1 MKIWTI
7 MLAGLSCVLAGCT
20 PHGQDK
26 HDLDAY
32 RNAPPA
38 CSAGGYLAALDEPAR
53 VAYLRGA
60 LQIRP
65 RSPCIAELL
74 ATQPPA
80 LLKVARQA
88 ILDGGERSD
97 LSLLVGAVAM
107 KVDRGEITAA
117 QVDALQLQAA
127 CADSAGAPV
136 QCAEQ
141 LERLRQA
148 LQELKAP
155 SSRVLTQ
162 KSKVRLSDASATR
175 RVEATLAMRTADAP
189 AASGVVCGGTT
200 SPCREVTHLELRV
213 DGQPVPVAYS
223 VYRDLFDLHRGT
235 LKADAGGGVLDL
247 QGGDASESYNVRI
260 RFDAQR
266 VLSRQMFV
274 GTAQD
279 ELLQE
284 TIYHEVIYE

>member
-1 MKIWTI
+1 MKIWTV

-20 PHGQDK
+20 PHGQDN
-26 HDLDAY
+26 HDLGAY
-32 RNAPPA
+32 RNGPPA
-38 CSAGGYLAALDEPAR
+38 CSAGSYLAALGEPAR

-60 LQIRP
+60 LQVRP

-74 ATQPPA
+74 AAQPPA
-80 LLKVARQA
+80 FLRVARQA

-127 CADSAGAPV
+127 CTDSPGVPAP
-136 QCAEQ
+136 CAEQ
-141 LERLRQA
+141 LPRLRQA
-148 LQELKAP
+148 LQELKDP

-162 KSKVRLSDASATR
+162 TSKVRLSYASATR
-175 RVEATLAMRTADAP
+175 RVEAILAMRTADAP
-189 AASGVVCGGTT
+189 AASGVACGGTT
-200 SPCREVTHLELRV
+200 LPCREVTHLELRV
-213 DGQPVPVAYS
+213 DGQPVRVAYS
-223 VYRDLFDLHRGT
+223 VYRDLFDLHRGI
-235 LKADAGGGVLDL
+235 LKADAGGGELDL

-266 VLSRQMFV
+266 VLSRQMYA

-279 ELLQE
+279 DLLQE
-284 TIYHEVIYE
+284 TVYHEVIYE

>member
-1 MKIWTI
+1 MKIWTT
-7 MLAGLSCVLAGCT
+7 MLAGLSCVSAGCT
-20 PHGQDK
+20 PHGRDN

-32 RNAPPA
+32 RNGPPA
-38 CSAGGYLAALDEPAR
+38 CSASGYLAALAEPAR
-53 VAYLRGA
+53 LAYLRGA
-60 LQIRP
+60 LQVRP

-74 ATQPPA
+74 AAQPPA
-80 LLKVARQA
+80 FLKVARQA

-97 LSLLVGAVAM
+97 LPLLVGAVAM

-117 QVDALQLQAA
+117 QVDALQLQVA
-127 CADSAGAPV
+127 CTDSPGAPV
-136 QCAEQ
+136 QCVEQ
-141 LERLRQA
+141 LRHLRQA
-148 LQELKAP
+148 LQELEDP

-162 KSKVRLSDASATR
+162 KSKVYLSGASATR

-213 DGQPVPVAYS
+213 DGRPVPVAYS

-247 QGGDASESYNVRI
+247 QGGDASESYNARI

-266 VLSRQMFV
+266 VLSRQV
-274 GTAQD
+274 YAGTAQD
-279 ELLQE
+279 DLLQE
-284 TIYHEVIYE
+284 TVYYEVIYE

>member
-1 MKIWTI
+1 MTIWTI

-20 PHGQDK
+20 PHGQDN

-32 RNAPPA
+32 RNGPPA
-38 CSAGGYLAALDEPAR
+38 CSAGGYLAALGEPAR
-53 VAYLRGA
+53 VAYLQGA
-60 LQIRP
+60 LQVHP

-74 ATQPPA
+74 AAQPPA
-80 LLKVARQA
+80 FLPAARQA
-88 ILDGGERSD
+88 ILEGGGRSD
-97 LSLLVGAVAM
+97 LSLLVGALAM

-117 QVDALQLQAA
+117 QVDALQMQAA
-127 CADSAGAPV
+127 CTDSPGAPA

-141 LERLRQA
+141 LQRLQQV
-148 LQELKAP
+148 LQELKDP

-235 LKADAGGGVLDL
+235 LKAGAGGGGLDL
-247 QGGDASESYNVRI
+247 QGGDASETYNVRI

-266 VLSRQMFV
+266 VLSRQMYV

-279 ELLQE
+279 DLLQE
-284 TIYHEVIYE
+284 TVYHEVIYE

>member
-1 MKIWTI
+1 MKIWAI
-7 MLAGLSCVLAGCT
+7 MLAGLSCALAGCT
-20 PHGQDK
+20 QHGQDSRY
-26 HDLDAY
+26 LDAY
-32 RNAPPA
+32 RKGPPA
-38 CSAGGYLAALDEPAR
+38 CSAGHYLLSLGEPAR

-60 LQIRP
+60 LQDRP

-74 ATQPPA
+74 AAQPLTFVP
-80 LLKVARQA
+80 VARQA
-88 ILDGGERSD
+88 ILDGGEPSD

-127 CADSAGAPV
+127 CSDRPGVPA

-141 LERLRQA
+141 LQNLQQA
-148 LQELKAP
+148 MQELKDP

-162 KSKVRLSDASATR
+162 KAKVRLSDASAAR

-189 AASGVVCGGTT
+189 AASGVVCGGTIL
-200 SPCREVTHLELRV
+200 PCREVTHLELRV
-213 DGQPVPVAYS
+213 DGQPILVAYS
-223 VYRDLFDLHRGT
+223 VYRDLFDLHSAT
-235 LKADAGGGVLDL
+235 LKAEAGGGVLDL

-266 VLSRQMFV
+266 VLSRQMYV
-274 GTAQD
+274 GTSQSD
-279 ELLQE
+279 LLQE
-284 TIYHEVIYE
+284 TIYHQVIYE

>member
-1 MKIWTI
+1 MKIWTV

-20 PHGQDK
+20 PHGQDN

-32 RNAPPA
+32 RNGPPA
-38 CSAGGYLAALDEPAR
+38 CSAGSYLAALGEPAR

-60 LQIRP
+60 LQVRP
-65 RSPCIAELL
+65 RPPCIAELL
-74 ATQPPA
+74 AAQPPA
-80 LLKVARQA
+80 FLPVARQA

-97 LSLLVGAVAM
+97 LSLLAGAVAM

-117 QVDALQLQAA
+117 QVEALQLQAV
-127 CADSAGAPV
+127 CTDSPGAPAKCV
-136 QCAEQ
+136 EQ
-141 LERLRQA
+141 LQRLRQA
-148 LQELKAP
+148 LQELEDP

-189 AASGVVCGGTT
+189 AASGVACGGTT
-200 SPCREVTHLELRV
+200 APCREVTHLELRV

-260 RFDAQR
+260 RFAAQR
-266 VLSRQMFV
+266 VLSRQMYV
-274 GTAQD
+274 GTTQD
-279 ELLQE
+279 DLLQE
-284 TIYHEVIYE
+284 TVYHEVIYE

>member
-1 MKIWTI
+1 M
-7 MLAGLSCVLAGCT
+7 
-20 PHGQDK
+20 
-26 HDLDAY
+26 
-32 RNAPPA
+32 
-38 CSAGGYLAALDEPAR
+38 
-53 VAYLRGA
+53 AYLQGA
-60 LQIRP
+60 LQVRP

-74 ATQPPA
+74 AAQPPA
-80 LLKVARQA
+80 FLPAARQA
-88 ILDGGERSD
+88 ILEGGERSD
-97 LSLLVGAVAM
+97 LSLLVGALAM

-127 CADSAGAPV
+127 CTDSPGAPA

-141 LERLRQA
+141 LQRLQQA
-148 LQELKAP
+148 LQELKDP

-260 RFDAQR
+260 RFDTQR
-266 VLSRQMFV
+266 VLSRQMYV

-279 ELLQE
+279 DLLQE
-284 TIYHEVIYE
+284 TVYHEVIYE

>member
-7 MLAGLSCVLAGCT
+7 MLAGFTCVLAGCT
-20 PHGQDK
+20 RHGQDSSY
-26 HDLDAY
+26 LDAY
-32 RNAPPA
+32 QKGPPA
-38 CSAGGYLAALDEPAR
+38 CSADRYLAPLGEAAR

-60 LQIRP
+60 LQVRP
-65 RSPCIAELL
+65 RSPCIAQLL
-74 ATQPPA
+74 AAQPLTFLP
-80 LLKVARQA
+80 VARQA

-97 LSLLVGAVAM
+97 LSLLVSAVAM

-117 QVDALQLQAA
+117 QVDALQLKPA
-127 CADSAGAPV
+127 CIDSPGAPA

-141 LERLRQA
+141 LQRLRQA
-148 LQELKAP
+148 LQELKDP

-162 KSKVRLSDASATR
+162 TSKVRLSDASATR
-175 RVEATLAMRTADAP
+175 RVEAALAMRTADAP

-200 SPCREVTHLELRV
+200 LPCHEVTHMELRV
-213 DGQPVPVAYS
+213 DGQPVRVAYS

-266 VLSRQMFV
+266 VLSRQMYA

-279 ELLQE
+279 DLLQE
-284 TIYHEVIYE
+284 TVYHEVIYE